1 MKNKLLLAALIGCGL
16 VGTSL
21 PAASQNSLDTLYEKL
36 RATPGTVADSVR
48 YTGSDFDKAGGG
60 FNWQR
65 GAGRGWTTGCRLT
78 CTDVAPDEAEN
89 VRKVF
94 MAWKDRQFVNSHAND
109 AGTVVEEPVTTVYH
123 YVYNPEE
130 RKLYFL
136 RASTEGELCVPVI
149 WPTADYVDAR
159 PHDPLARFPLHERYR
174 LGAARLWAEVR
185 RNFVFMDRV
194 RTDWD
199 SLYVATAAQTDSVR
213 SLGEY
218 TRLLQRMAAALGD
231 GHTYVHPVDCRTA
244 PLTTVLIG
252 GRVYVESVESS
263 AAEKLG
269 IGRGMELVSINGEAA
284 TAYGRR
290 VQGPLVSSS
299 TPQWTEHEIFD
310 GHGLLKTYGQND
322 TLRLVF
328 ADRKGRE
335 LPVTYV
341 AGSWKRDKQE
351 PTPTFEYKKLKDGV
365 GYLRIR
371 DFMSGSF
378 RDDFDKIYPRILKAK
393 GLVIDLRGNG
403 GGNSGNAD
411 YVLRHLTADTIR
423 TASWSSPTYIPAFA
437 SWGRRTDDYRSPSGR
452 MLPHDDRPLYTGR
465 VAVLTD
471 RGTFSAAED
480 FCAVFS
486 GMKRGPLVGTPTG
499 GSTGNG
505 VRVELLKGYV
515 WANICAKHDVAP
527 DGTEFV
533 GRGLQP
539 AIRVEETYA
548 SWFEDKTDAAL
559 ARALRYIA
567 TGQ

>member
-36 RATPGTVADSVR
+36 RTTPGTVADSVR

-78 CTDVAPDEAEN
+78 LSNVGSDEAGR
-89 VRKVF
+89 VRQAI
-94 MAWKDRQFVNSHAND
+94 MAWQDRQFVNSHAND

-130 RKLYFL
+130 RKLFFL

-244 PLTTVLIG
+244 PLATVLIG

-351 PTPTFEYKKLKDGV
+351 PTPTFEYRELKGGV

-403 GGNSGNAD
+403 GGNSGNGD
-411 YVLRHLTADTIR
+411 YVLCHLTADTIR

-437 SWGRRTDDYRSPSGR
+437 SWGRRTADYRSPSGT
-452 MLPHDDRPLYTGR
+452 MMPLSDRPLYLGP

-486 GMKRGPLVGTPTG
+486 GMRRGPLVGTPTG

-515 WANICAKHDVAP
+515 WANICSKHDVAP

-533 GRGLQP
+533 GKGLQP

-559 ARALRYIA
+559 TRALRYIA

>member
-1 MKNKLLLAALIGCGL
+1 MKNNTITAALMGCWLAGAAA
-16 VGTSL
+16 
-21 PAASQNSLDTLYEKL
+21 PAAAQNPLDDLYEQL
-36 RATPGTVADSVR
+36 RATPGAVADSVR

-78 CTDVAPDEAEN
+78 LSNVGSDEAGR
-89 VRKVF
+89 VRQAI
-94 MAWKDRQFVNSHAND
+94 MAWQDRQFVNACTNS
-109 AGTVVEEPVTTVYH
+109 AGTVMEEPVTTVYH
-123 YVYNPEE
+123 YIYNPEE
-130 RKLYFL
+130 RKLFFL
-136 RASTEGELCVPVI
+136 RASTEDELCVPVI

-159 PHDPLARFPLHERYR
+159 PYDPLARFPLHERYR

-244 PLTTVLIG
+244 PLATVLIG
-252 GRVYVESVESS
+252 GRVYVERVESS
-263 AAEKLG
+263 SAEQAG
-269 IGRGMELVSINGEAA
+269 VRRGMELVSIDGEAA

-290 VQGPLVSSS
+290 VHTPYVSSS

-310 GHGLLKTYGQND
+310 GYGLLTTYGETD

-328 ADRKGRE
+328 ADGKGRK

-341 AGSWKRDKQE
+341 AGCWKRDRRRA
-351 PTPTFEYKKLKDGV
+351 TPTFEYRELKGGV

-378 RDDFDKIYPRILKAK
+378 RDDFDKIYPRILKTR

-403 GGNSGNAD
+403 GGNSSNAD
-411 YVLRHLTADTIR
+411 YVLRHLTDDTIR
-423 TASWSSPTYIPAFA
+423 TDSWSSPTYIPAFA
-437 SWGRRTDDYRSPSGR
+437 SWGRRTADYRSPSGT
-452 MLPHDDRPLYTGR
+452 MMPLSDRPLYLGP

-486 GMKRGPLVGTPTG
+486 GMRRGPLVGTPTG

-515 WANICAKHDVAP
+515 WANICSKHDVAP

-533 GRGLQP
+533 GKGLQP

-559 ARALRYIA
+559 TRALRYLK
-567 TGQ
+567 TGE

>member
-1 MKNKLLLAALIGCGL
+1 MKNKLTLAALIGCWLAGA
-16 VGTSL
+16 SD
-21 PAASQNSLDTLYEKL
+21 PAAGQNSLDSLYNRL
-36 RATPGTVADSVR
+36 RATPGAVADSVR
-48 YTGSDFDKAGGG
+48 YTGSDFGKAGGG
-60 FNWQR
+60 FKWQR

-78 CTDVAPDEAEN
+78 LADVDPEGAES
-89 VRKVF
+89 VRQVF
-94 MAWKDRQFVNSHAND
+94 MAWKDRQFVNSHKND

-123 YVYNPEE
+123 YLYNPEE

-136 RASTEGELCVPVI
+136 RASTEGELCVPRI
-149 WPTADYVDAR
+149 WPTANYVDATLR
-159 PHDPLARFPLHERYR
+159 DPLARFPERERYR
-174 LGAARLWAEVR
+174 LGVARLWAEAK

-194 RTDWD
+194 RLDWD
-199 SLYVATAAQTDSVR
+199 SLYVATAARADSVR
-213 SLGEY
+213 SFGEY

-231 GHTYVHPVDCRTA
+231 GHTYIYPVDGRTA

-252 GRVYVESVESS
+252 GRVYVERVESTD
-263 AAEKLG
+263 AERAG
-269 IGRGMELVSINGEAA
+269 ICRGMELVSINGEAA

-310 GHGLLKTYGQND
+310 GHGLLKTYGESD

-328 ADRKGRE
+328 ADSKGRR

-341 AGSWKRDKQE
+341 AGSWKRDKRA
-351 PTPTFEYKKLKDGV
+351 PTPTFEYKELKGGV
-365 GYLRIR
+365 GYLRIAN
-371 DFMSGSF
+371 FMAQNF
-378 RDDFDKIYPRILKAK
+378 RDDFDQIYPRILETK
-393 GLVIDLRGNG
+393 GLVIDVRGNG

-411 YVLRHLTADTIR
+411 YVLRHFTPDSIR

-437 SWGRRTDDYRSPSGR
+437 SWGRRAADYRSPSGL
-452 MLPHDDRPLYTGR
+452 MAPHADRPIYTGP

-480 FCAVFS
+480 FCAVFA
-486 GMKRGPLVGTPTG
+486 GMKRGPLVGSPTG

-505 VRVELLKGYV
+505 VRVELLRGYV
-515 WANICAKHDVAP
+515 WANICSKHDVAP

-539 AIRVEETYA
+539 SIRVDETYA
-548 SWFEDKTDAAL
+548 SWFEDETDAAL
-559 ARALRYIA
+559 ARALRYIK
-567 TGQ
+567 TGK